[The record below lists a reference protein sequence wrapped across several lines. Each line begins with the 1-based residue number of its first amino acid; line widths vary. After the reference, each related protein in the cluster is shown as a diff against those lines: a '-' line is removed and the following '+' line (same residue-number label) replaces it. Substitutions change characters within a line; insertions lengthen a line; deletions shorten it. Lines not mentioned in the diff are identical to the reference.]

1 MRKALSIFMCVAMLL
16 SLCTVAGYAVDKTFE
31 VSSVEDLKKLSE
43 LDSDFSNTEVVLI
56 NDITV
61 NDGFFSLDE
70 KNNPLYNGSSELP
83 ESFAPIERF
92 KGVFDGQGYTISGLS
107 LKSSL
112 FENCNDAVI
121 KNLNVVNSLVVDKT
135 SEATAMIC
143 SVAEKTK
150 FENIYIDSYIIGN
163 GKYTG
168 GMVGN
173 AKECIAYACRNENTI
188 IGANAGGLFGYIGN
202 STISFCYNK
211 ASVFGDKSAG
221 GLAINLNDCK
231 VSDCYNSGDVIANN
245 IDGLAGGFACHIRG
259 LDKDTYGN
267 TIKYCYTAGD
277 VIGHNTGKL
286 CGYYV
291 GDIFAMVR
299 VYYEGEDIDNLSDA
313 DSDDGY
319 KIIDQYDDYKEYW
332 ELSHSGVFIQDD
344 YMERLNLYKVDSLK
358 HDWCPECIGFDDY
371 VGDANG
377 SNRGYPQLTMFHE
390 HVWGDYKCDS
400 AGTETAKCLC
410 YNCDGIN
417 TRSHEHVFGEYIVNE
432 DKLTETGVCACGEKD
447 TRPHTHVF
455 GDYTYNNDA
464 DCEKNGTM
472 TAVCTG
478 KNCGVK
484 DTVNDPNHK
493 ASGHNFGDYVLD
505 ENGLTETAHCKNS
518 GCEKTETIEHVHSW
532 GEYVYN
538 NDAECEKDGTMT
550 AHCTKE
556 GCKATDTVKDPNH
569 KATGHSFGEWKSNG
583 DAKFFKNGTESR
595 VCEHCG
601 ITQTRVAERSAKIIV
616 IFDKVVDF
624 IFGLFK

>member
-1 MRKALSIFMCVAMLL
+1 MSPHIKPIEKFSGTLDGMNHKLSRVFVNGIGHDFIGIFAQCDGAEIKNITVRSGNVFDDSDNGEAMGMVCAKATDTKFTD
-16 SLCTVAGYAVDKTFE
+16 CTVNGM
-31 VSSVEDLKKLSE
+31 VS
-43 LDSDFSNTEVVLI
+43 
-56 NDITV
+56 
-61 NDGFFSLDE
+61 G
-70 KNNPLYNGSSELP
+70 
-83 ESFAPIERF
+83 
-92 KGVFDGQGYTISGLS
+92 
-107 LKSSL
+107 
-112 FENCNDAVI
+112 
-121 KNLNVVNSLVVDKT
+121 T
-135 SEATAMIC
+135 S
-143 SVAEKTK
+143 
-150 FENIYIDSYIIGN
+150 
-163 GKYTG
+163 KYTG
-168 GMVGN
+168 GLVG
-173 AKECIAYACRNENTI
+173 YAENCEIVGCRNLWI
-188 IGANAGGLFGYIGN
+188 ISGLGGYTGGLIGRATN
-202 STISFCYNK
+202 CTISE
-211 ASVFGDKSAG
+211 
-221 GLAINLNDCK
+221 
-231 VSDCYNSGDVIANN
+231 CYNSGKVYGDY
-245 IDGLAGGFACHIRG
+245 DGVVAGGLVGKLDKCKVSYCYSIGEVYGDIYGGFAGEIYPTKE
-259 LDKDTYGN
+259 DN
-267 TIKYCYTAGD
+267 TIKCCYAAGE
-277 VIGHNTGKL
+277 VKGKNCGQF
-286 CGYYV
+286 CGYYSIDNIFALSMCLFV
-291 GDIFAMVR
+291 GDDV
-299 VYYEGEDIDNLSDA
+299 SQA
-313 DSDDGY
+313 DSNGA
-319 KIIDQYDDYKEYW
+319 IDSAYKEYFAS
-332 ELSHSGVFIQDD
+332 LRDD
-344 YMERLNLYKVDSLK
+344 DIGYEIWTGKDLGIDAKSQKEIRKINNSYYEEYFVGEDSSNY
-358 HDWCPECIGFDDY
+358 GFM
-371 VGDANG
+371 
-377 SNRGYPQLTMFHE
+377 QLRRFHTE
-390 HVWGDYKCDS
+390 HVWGEYKLNANGQLVAECRCE
-400 AGTETAKCLC
+400 GCRYTKTKEH
-410 YNCDGIN
+410 I
-417 TRSHEHVFGEYIVNE
+417 HEFRDYIVNE
-432 DKLTETGVCACGEKD
+432 DKQTETAVCACGEKD